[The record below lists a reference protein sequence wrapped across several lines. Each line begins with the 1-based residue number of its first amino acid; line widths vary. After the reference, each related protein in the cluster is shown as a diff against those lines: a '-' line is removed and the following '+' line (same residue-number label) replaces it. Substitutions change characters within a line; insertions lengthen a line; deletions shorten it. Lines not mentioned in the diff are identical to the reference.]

1 MNVLVVDDE
10 DNARER
16 LSLMIEN
23 FPDCHVVGK
32 AHDGIESVFMV
43 DSMPVDLV
51 LMDIRMPRMNGIEAA
66 RHISSTEKPPII
78 IFVTAFAEHALDAFH
93 VHAENYLLKPVRRE
107 SLLRA
112 LEHTQRNTR
121 HLIREPDSFSDKM
134 KSYICCHTGKN
145 MELIPLSNIYMLRSE
160 EKYSVIY
167 HSRGKSI
174 VDRSLISFEEEYATK
189 LLRVHRNT
197 LVNKAYV
204 KSLLCSGSGNYF
216 LTVKNMDR
224 QIRVSRRNLCAI
236 RNFMKNFSGF
246 LKYVTQ
252 KRQVLPHEHH

>member
-10 DNARER
+10 HAARER
-16 LSLMIEN
+16 LSLMVDN

-32 AHDGIESVFMV
+32 AHDGIESVYMA
-43 DSMPVDLV
+43 DSMAVDLV
-51 LMDIRMPRMNGIEAA
+51 LMDIRMPRMSGIEAA
-66 RHISSTEKPPII
+66 RHISSTEKPPAI
-78 IFVTAFAEHALDAFH
+78 IFITAFAEHALDAFH

-107 SLLRA
+107 SLRQA
-112 LEHTQRNTR
+112 LEHTQRNAR
-121 HLIREPDSFSDKM
+121 NLIREPDSFSDKM
-134 KSYICCHTGKN
+134 RSYICCHTGKN
-145 MELIPLSNIYMLRSE
+145 MELIPLNDIYILRSE

-174 VDRSLISFEEEYATK
+174 VDRSLISFEEEYSTK

-204 KSLLCSGSGNYF
+204 KSLLCSGPGNYF
-216 LTVKNMDR
+216 LTVKNLDR

-236 RNFMKNFSGF
+236 RSFMKNFSSF
-246 LKYVTQ
+246 LKCATHR
-252 KRQVLPHEHH
+252 RQVLTQEHH